1 MDIGKRF
8 YKMSFGTLH
17 LFPVPI
23 SDFNHKSTIPQGL
36 IDCADNIKDWIVETP
51 KIARKKIKIIS
62 PNIPISEHRLFP
74 LDKFRKENNDSRLL
88 EPCLNGL
95 NMGLISDAGAPAIAD
110 PGSIIIET
118 AHRLG
123 IQVKP
128 WVGPSSIFL
137 GLMASGFNG
146 QNFSFIGY
154 LPHDKSDRKKLL
166 LRSEKDVRNGITQIF
181 IETPYR
187 NTKLIEELCGLMG
200 PDIFLCAA
208 ANLNSETEFI
218 LSKPIAEWRKIKKFE
233 NFHKAPTIFLLG
245 RSNKL
250 T

>member
-1 MDIGKRF
+1 MN
-8 YKMSFGTLH
+8 FGTLH

-23 SDFNHKSTIPQGL
+23 SESNHKSSITQGL
-36 IDCADNIKDWIVETP
+36 TDSANNIKNWIVETP

-74 LDKFRKENNDSRLL
+74 LDKFRQENNDSRLL

-95 NMGLISDAGAPAIAD
+95 DMGLISDAGAPAIAD
-110 PGSIIIET
+110 PGSIIVEA
-118 AHRLG
+118 AHTLG
-123 IQVKP
+123 ILVKP

-166 LRSEKDVRNGITQIF
+166 IRSEKEVRNGITQIF

-187 NTKLIEELCGLMG
+187 NTKLIEELCLLIG

-208 ANLNSETEFI
+208 ANLNSEKEFI
-218 LSKPIAEWRKIKKFE
+218 ISKSIADWRKIKKID
-233 NFHKAPTIFLLG
+233 NYHKVPTIFLLG

-250 T
+250 H